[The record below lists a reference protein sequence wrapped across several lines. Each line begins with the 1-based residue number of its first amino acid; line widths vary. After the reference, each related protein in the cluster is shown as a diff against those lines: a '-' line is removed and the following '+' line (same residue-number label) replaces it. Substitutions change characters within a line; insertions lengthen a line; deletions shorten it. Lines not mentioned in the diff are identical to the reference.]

1 MKRPNEFKAHFAG
14 QWDTLDALFSFNVSV
29 ANLAQKIVQLE
40 IEYLLQNHT
49 TLALWQLKTF
59 LSEVSVIYDI

>member
-40 IEYLLQNHT
+40 N
-49 TLALWQLKTF
+49 
-59 LSEVSVIYDI
+59 

>member
-40 IEYLLQNHT
+40 NWILFTQPYST
-49 TLALWQLKTF
+49 GIMATKTF
-59 LSEVSVIYDI
+59 LFEILNN